1 VNSII
6 KELID
11 ELILKLEESKRSM
24 KDAFVDINKT
34 LSQSNDPDIIIK

>member
-1 VNSII
+1 M

-11 ELILKLEESKRSM
+11 ELILKLEESKRSI

-34 LSQSNDPDIIIK
+34 LSESNDADIIIK